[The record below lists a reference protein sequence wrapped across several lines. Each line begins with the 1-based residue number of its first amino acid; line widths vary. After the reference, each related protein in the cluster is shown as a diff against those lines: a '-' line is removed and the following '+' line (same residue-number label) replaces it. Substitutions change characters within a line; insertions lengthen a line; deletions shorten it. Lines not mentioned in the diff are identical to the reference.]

1 MQSRFVRLALT
12 LAAFL
17 GTLAPRDGLAQGQ
30 QGSVTGRVTD
40 AASGAPIGA
49 AQVAIVGTTLG
60 TQTNTEGQYTIR
72 GVTPGQVE
80 VRVLRLGFGE
90 QRQAVT
96 VVAGQVATLN
106 FQMAAVP
113 LTLNPVVTTAT
124 GQQRRVEVGNAIA
137 QVDAS
142 SIVETRAV
150 SGMGDLLTSRAAGVL
165 VTPGV
170 QTGAGTR
177 IRIRGTSSLSLTN
190 NPIVVID
197 GIRVESAT
205 GSS

>member
-1 MQSRFVRLALT
+1 VDRNGSQPRWCGYDVSRGSVFTAGAAEVHMQSRFVRLALT
-12 LAAFL
+12 LAAFF

-96 VVAGQVATLN
+96 VVAGQAATLN
-106 FQMAAVP
+106 FQM
-113 LTLNPVVTTAT
+113 
-124 GQQRRVEVGNAIA
+124 
-137 QVDAS
+137 
-142 SIVETRAV
+142 
-150 SGMGDLLTSRAAGVL
+150 
-165 VTPGV
+165 
-170 QTGAGTR
+170 
-177 IRIRGTSSLSLTN
+177 
-190 NPIVVID
+190 
-197 GIRVESAT
+197 
-205 GSS
+205 